1 MHAIV
6 FICYPIMAVYRRHFF
21 RDLFRCA
28 PNEIKCIAHITV
40 AEKFNEVFYAYINY
54 GNTRVSS
61 IQSFD
66 AH

>member
-28 PNEIKCIAHITV
+28 PNEIKCNAHIAV
-40 AEKFNEVFYAYINY
+40 AEKFIDDE
-54 GNTRVSS
+54 RR
-61 IQSFD
+61 FD
-66 AH
+66 VDRHR